1 VVSRIFLWGSRAQ
14 GSEIFQADDETEKK
28 TENSK
33 HKNRK
38 TEIKQKTPPLT
49 LTISTSSL
57 HDIWKIFGPKF
68 WTKRQKKIPKL
79 K

>member
-1 VVSRIFLWGSRAQ
+1 MRQ
-14 GSEIFQADDETEKK
+14 KKK

-57 HDIWKIFGPKF
+57 HDIYKKILARNFELKD
-68 WTKRQKKIPKL
+68 RKKIPKL